1 MIWGIVAALIMGGLS
16 YRLRL
21 LSLSGA
27 LAAVALGIPV
37 FGFGGWMWAVPM
49 LAFFLLSNLL
59 GKVGKARKAQFDL
72 VFEKGGQRDIYQVL
86 ANGGVAGV
94 IAVIYAVTGRV
105 DLFPL
110 YCTALAAA
118 AADTWA
124 TELGTLAKGTP
135 RLVTTF
141 RKVPAGTSGGIT
153 ITGLVSAS
161 AGAMSVA
168 LSGWFFYGDFYTVF
182 LVTFCGSLGSMFD
195 SFFGATIQAQYRCD
209 VCEKVTEKHAHCG
222 QATERVSGWA
232 WMNNDWVNGISVAS
246 STVIF
251 LFAAFL

>member
-1 MIWGIVAALIMGGLS
+1 MIWGIVAALIMGVLS

-124 TELGTLAKGTP
+124 TELGTLAKGT
-135 RLVTTF
+135 
-141 RKVPAGTSGGIT
+141 
-153 ITGLVSAS
+153 
-161 AGAMSVA
+161 
-168 LSGWFFYGDFYTVF
+168 
-182 LVTFCGSLGSMFD
+182 
-195 SFFGATIQAQYRCD
+195 
-209 VCEKVTEKHAHCG
+209 
-222 QATERVSGWA
+222 
-232 WMNNDWVNGISVAS
+232 
-246 STVIF
+246 
-251 LFAAFL
+251 